1 MAGKQ
6 KENRKRRFSLAGLR
20 GYFRNLSPENK
31 TGISRFCGLVLL
43 AFTVFTFV
51 CCVSY
56 LFHWH
61 GDFSIRSG
69 GGPSEELPA
78 NLGSRLGLR
87 WSRFLVG
94 GCFGLSAFS
103 IVVLLGM
110 LTYRVFVRRLDS
122 SFLRPFLLAL
132 TAAPLFSFILSF
144 FSGLFTSDTFFGGGL
159 GGFAGAE
166 FVRLCEALTGKIGA
180 GLILLLMA
188 VVWLLFASGSF
199 ARWFIK
205 FGTGR
210 KRGTAEGA
218 AAGGD
223 GSDVEGDPAGVGVEE
238 ADGVEA
244 DGGDGL
250 VGADGLVGIVG
261 GSAEND
267 GADAVD
273 GRTGADGDVSVGD
286 GSAKGCGDG
295 LSGTAGDGAD
305 SGNGGRESGSGAGGK
320 WSGISRTD
328 AADGGVAG
336 GRNAEGQNAGGQG
349 ADPSLKDGEVFSTD
363 GIKELPRIDNR
374 QELERYRF
382 PSLDLLEDYA
392 DKQNIVTVEEQ
403 QDFINRIR
411 TTLLNFRIKVESIS
425 AKAGPTVTL
434 YKVFPAPGVKYAS
447 IKNVQNDIGISLG
460 AKGVRVVKL
469 DDAVGIEVA
478 NRKSSVVPLKAML
491 NDDAFRETKA
501 ELPVAIG
508 CTITRKVKV
517 FDLAQAP
524 HLLVAGATQQG
535 KSVGLN
541 VIVSSLLYAKH
552 PSELKFVFVDPKM
565 VEFTAYRRLLKH
577 YLAVLPT
584 AGSEEEEA
592 ENAIIKKPKDAAD
605 VLNSLCVEMDERYA
619 LLALAGVN
627 KLKDYNEKYRDRK
640 LLPTE
645 GHKYLPYIVVVIDEF
660 ADLTMSSGFG
670 QEGKA
675 MSRGIST
682 AIIRLA
688 QKGRAAGIHLIIAT
702 QRPSVSVI
710 TGDIKT
716 NFPMRIAF
724 RTVSRIDSMT
734 ILDSPGSESLIG
746 RGDMLFYAG
755 VETERVQCALVE
767 TAEIDRI
774 TKFIESQTGYKECYT
789 TPYYLPTPPSQD
801 DGGSAGGPID
811 ISKIDDMFG
820 DAARLVVSTQKG
832 STSDL
837 QRKLGLGYA
846 RAGRIMD
853 QLEAAGIVGPQ
864 EGSKTRQV
872 LVSDYAELESII
884 TSFTTSNA

>member
-1 MAGKQ
+1 MALSEKQ
-6 KENRKRRFSLAGLR
+6 QENTERKFK
-20 GYFRNLSPENK
+20 LSNPLKRLKALPEETK
-31 TGISRFCGLVLL
+31 SVICKVAGLVLML
-43 AFTVFTFV
+43 FTVYTLY

-56 LFHWH
+56 LFTWKS
-61 GDFSIRSG
+61 DYSITCWADISASSPRN
-69 GGPSEELPA
+69 A
-78 NLGSRLGLR
+78 GSAVGLW

-94 GCFGLSAFS
+94 GCFGLSAFC
-103 IVVLLGM
+103 IVVFLGLLS
-110 LTYRVFVRRLDS
+110 VKIFRRSLDS
-122 SFLRPFLLAL
+122 SFLRPCAL
-132 TAAPLFSFILSF
+132 TLSAAPLFSFVLAF
-144 FSGLFTSDTFFGGGL
+144 FSSLFGADPYFGGGL
-159 GGFAGAE
+159 GGYAGAE
-166 FVRLCEALTGKIGA
+166 GVYLCEKLIGKIGA
-180 GLILLLMA
+180 GLFLLVLF
-188 VVWLLFASGSF
+188 VVWLLFASGKF
-199 ARWFIK
+199 ARWFSSLD
-205 FGTGR
+205 FSR
-210 KRGTAEGA
+210 KNKAKNSESERLAIEGGAAEEGVSENGAAENGASENGAAEG
-218 AAGGD
+218 
-223 GSDVEGDPAGVGVEE
+223 
-238 ADGVEA
+238 
-244 DGGDGL
+244 
-250 VGADGLVGIVG
+250 
-261 GSAEND
+261 N
-267 GADAVD
+267 
-273 GRTGADGDVSVGD
+273 
-286 GSAKGCGDG
+286 
-295 LSGTAGDGAD
+295 
-305 SGNGGRESGSGAGGK
+305 GAGTFGDDGTD
-320 WSGISRTD
+320 SD
-328 AADGGVAG
+328 AADSSDGLDGTDSDAEVGEGAEPLG
-336 GRNAEGQNAGGQG
+336 QNSLEDKFGEDSRGEDAAAKETLSSSGQTSPAEGLEA
-349 ADPSLKDGEVFSTD
+349 GEVFSTE

-374 QELERYRF
+374 AELERYTF

-392 DKQNIVTVEEQ
+392 DKQTVVTVEEQ
-403 QDFINRIR
+403 QDYINRIR
-411 TTLLNFRIKVESIS
+411 QTLLNFRIKVEDIT

-434 YKVFPAPGVKYAS
+434 YKVLPAPGVKYAS

-469 DDAVGIEVA
+469 EDAVGIEVA
-478 NRKSSVVPLKAML
+478 NRKASVVPLKAML
-491 NDDAFRETKA
+491 NDESFRETKA

-565 VEFTAYRRLLKH
+565 VEFTAYKRLLKH

-584 AGSEEEEA
+584 ASSEQEEA
-592 ENAIIKKPKDAAD
+592 EDAIIKTPKNAAD

-627 KLKDYNEKYRDRK
+627 KLKDYNEKYRNRFLSPAD
-640 LLPTE
+640 
-645 GHKYLPYIVVVIDEF
+645 GHKFLPYIVVVIDEF

-675 MSRGIST
+675 LSRGIST

-755 VETERVQCALVE
+755 VEMERVQCALVE
-767 TAEIDRI
+767 TKEIDRI
-774 TKFIESQTGYKECYT
+774 TKFIEAQNGYKQCYT
-789 TPYYLPTPPSQD
+789 TPYYLPTPPTSD
-801 DGGSAGGPID
+801 DGGGSAGGPID
-811 ISKIDDMFG
+811 ISKIDDMFA
-820 DAARLVVSTQKG
+820 DAARLVVSTQRG

-864 EGSKTRQV
+864 EGSKPRSV
-872 LVSDYAELESII
+872 LVGDYAELEPII
-884 TSFTTSNA
+884 TAFTTQNS